1 MNVKASFCE
10 SLPLALTFIYLK
22 GKLFNFS
29 KPSIF
34 NSLSLILTSQKLIL
48 STNYMLFLY
57 GLFTIFMFS
66 LLDRYMNEVSSMDF
80 LYLGLFDAMVA
91 LPLFS
96 FKYPDTSY
104 GFLFLGLSIIPL
116 LKLYQAYCNS
126 KYFHFIK
133 LVNRFAVVVTIAVFL
148 LDNVS
153 IFPVEHSDT
162 FIYIILFIGL
172 LLTTFLAANIYR
184 EKSITPIF
192 SSANLILILSIIV
205 GTLGESIEI
214 IILGILIFS
223 IVATVALIY
232 NFVKE
237 YRNET
242 LIYMREKLV
251 YKDILTSMK
260 NRQSFEKQ
268 LTEDDKNIND
278 FNSYWAIS
286 IDLSDIKY
294 VNNNFGYSHGDKLIQ
309 NLADSIED
317 TFEDI
322 GNCFRI
328 GGDEFIILIKN
339 EPKEKVERYIEL
351 FQSVVSSYNKLHDIK
366 MITSLGY
373 DSYKFG
379 YDKSIFDL
387 VSRTDYMMCK
397 NKRRFKTSWMPDE
410 NEELQE

>member
-1 MNVKASFCE
+1 MA
-10 SLPLALTFIYLK
+10 
-22 GKLFNFS
+22 GD
-29 KPSIF
+29 
-34 NSLSLILTSQKLIL
+34 LILTSQKLIL

-80 LYLGLFDAMVA
+80 LYLGLFNTMVA

-133 LVNRFAVVVTIAVFL
+133 LVNRFAVVITIAVFL

-192 SSANLILILSIIV
+192 SSANLILILSIIG

-223 IVATVALIY
+223 IVATVALID

-268 LTEDDKNIND
+268 LKEDDKNIND

>member
-1 MNVKASFCE
+1 MD
-10 SLPLALTFIYLK
+10 
-22 GKLFNFS
+22 GD
-29 KPSIF
+29 
-34 NSLSLILTSQKLIL
+34 LILTSQKLIL

-57 GLFTIFMFS
+57 GLFIVFLFS
-66 LLDRYMNEVSSMDF
+66 LLNRYMNEVNSMDF

-91 LPLFS
+91 VPLFS
-96 FKYPDTSY
+96 SKYPDTSY
-104 GFLFLGLSIIPL
+104 GFLFLGLSVIPL
-116 LKLYQAYCNS
+116 IKLYKSYCNF
-126 KYFHFIK
+126 KYHHFIK
-133 LVNRFAVVVTIAVFL
+133 LVTRFTVIATVGIFL
-148 LDNVS
+148 LDHSS
-153 IFPVEHSDT
+153 IFSIEYSDT
-162 FIYIILFIGL
+162 VIYIIIFITL
-172 LLTTFLAANIYR
+172 LLGTVLSVNIYR

-192 SSANLILILSIIV
+192 SAANLILILGIV
-205 GTLGESIEI
+205 FGALNECIEL

-223 IVATVALIY
+223 IVSTVALVD
-232 NFVKE
+232 NFLRE
-237 YRNET
+237 YRNKT
-242 LIYMREKLV
+242 LQYMREKLV

-268 LTEDDKNIND
+268 LKQDDENIND

-294 VNNNFGYSHGDKLIQ
+294 INNNFGYSHGDRLIQ

-328 GGDEFIILIKN
+328 GGDEFIVLIKN

-351 FQSVVSSYNKLHDIK
+351 FQSVITSYNQLHDIK
-366 MITSLGY
+366 MITSIGY
-373 DSYKFG
+373 DSYKYG

-397 NKRRFKTSWMPDE
+397 NKRKFKTSWMPDE
-410 NEELQE
+410 EEE

>member
-1 MNVKASFCE
+1 MV
-10 SLPLALTFIYLK
+10 
-22 GKLFNFS
+22 GD
-29 KPSIF
+29 
-34 NSLSLILTSQKLIL
+34 LILTSQKLIL
-48 STNYMLFLY
+48 NTNYMLFLY

-80 LYLGLFDAMVA
+80 LYLGLFDSMIAI
-91 LPLFS
+91 PLFS
-96 FKYPDTSY
+96 SRYPDTSY

-192 SSANLILILSIIV
+192 SSANLILILSIV
-205 GTLGESIEI
+205 GGALSESIEI

-223 IVATVALIY
+223 IVATVALID

-237 YRNET
+237 YRNKT

-397 NKRRFKTSWMPDE
+397 NKRRFKTSWMPDA

>member
-1 MNVKASFCE
+1 MA
-10 SLPLALTFIYLK
+10 
-22 GKLFNFS
+22 GD
-29 KPSIF
+29 
-34 NSLSLILTSQKLIL
+34 LILTSQKLIL
-48 STNYMLFLY
+48 NTNYMLFLY

-80 LYLGLFDAMVA
+80 LYLGLFDSMIAI
-91 LPLFS
+91 PLFS
-96 FKYPDTSY
+96 SRYPDTSY

-192 SSANLILILSIIV
+192 SSANLILILSIIG

-223 IVATVALIY
+223 IVATVALID

-237 YRNET
+237 YRNKT

-397 NKRRFKTSWMPDE
+397 NKRRFKTSWMPDA

>member
-1 MNVKASFCE
+1 MV
-10 SLPLALTFIYLK
+10 
-22 GKLFNFS
+22 GD
-29 KPSIF
+29 
-34 NSLSLILTSQKLIL
+34 LILTSQKLIL
-48 STNYMLFLY
+48 NTNYMLFLY

-192 SSANLILILSIIV
+192 SSANLILILSIICGV
-205 GTLGESIEI
+205 LDENIEI

-223 IVATVALIY
+223 IVATVAILE
-232 NFVKE
+232 NFVRE

-242 LIYMREKLV
+242 LKYMREKLV

-268 LTEDDKNIND
+268 LKEDDKNIND

-339 EPKEKVERYIEL
+339 EPKEKIERYIEL
-351 FQSVVSSYNKLHDIK
+351 FESVVSSYNKLHDIK

-410 NEELQE
+410 EDE

>member
-1 MNVKASFCE
+1 MD
-10 SLPLALTFIYLK
+10 
-22 GKLFNFS
+22 GD
-29 KPSIF
+29 
-34 NSLSLILTSQKLIL
+34 LILTSQKLIL

-57 GLFTIFMFS
+57 GLFIVFLFS
-66 LLDRYMNEVSSMDF
+66 LLNRYMNEVNSMDF

-91 LPLFS
+91 VPLFS
-96 FKYPDTSY
+96 SKYPDTSY
-104 GFLFLGLSIIPL
+104 GFLFLGLSVIPL
-116 LKLYQAYCNS
+116 IKLYKSYCNF
-126 KYFHFIK
+126 KYHHFIK
-133 LVNRFAVVVTIAVFL
+133 LVTRFTVIATVGIFL
-148 LDNVS
+148 LDHSS
-153 IFPVEHSDT
+153 IFSIEYSDT
-162 FIYIILFIGL
+162 VIYIIIFITL
-172 LLTTFLAANIYR
+172 LLVTVLSVNIYR

-192 SSANLILILSIIV
+192 SAANLILILGIV
-205 GTLGESIEI
+205 FGALNECIEL

-223 IVATVALIY
+223 IVSTVALVD
-232 NFVKE
+232 NFLKE
-237 YRNET
+237 YRNKT
-242 LIYMREKLV
+242 LQYMREKLV

-268 LTEDDKNIND
+268 LKQDDENIND

-294 VNNNFGYSHGDKLIQ
+294 INNNFGYSHGDRLIQ

-328 GGDEFIILIKN
+328 GGDEFIVLIKN

-351 FQSVVSSYNKLHDIK
+351 FQSVITSYNQLHDIK
-366 MITSLGY
+366 MITSIGY
-373 DSYKFG
+373 DSYKYG

-397 NKRRFKTSWMPDE
+397 NKRKFKTSWMPDE
-410 NEELQE
+410 EEE

>member
-1 MNVKASFCE
+1 MA
-10 SLPLALTFIYLK
+10 
-22 GKLFNFS
+22 GD
-29 KPSIF
+29 
-34 NSLSLILTSQKLIL
+34 LILTSQKLIL

-96 FKYPDTSY
+96 FKYPNTSY

-116 LKLYQAYCNS
+116 LKLYQTYCNS

-192 SSANLILILSIIV
+192 SSANLILILSIV
-205 GTLGESIEI
+205 GGALSESIEI

-223 IVATVALIY
+223 IVATVALID

-242 LIYMREKLV
+242 LKYMREKLV

-268 LTEDDKNIND
+268 LKEDDKNIND
-278 FNSYWAIS
+278 FNSYWTIS

>member
-1 MNVKASFCE
+1 MA
-10 SLPLALTFIYLK
+10 
-22 GKLFNFS
+22 GD
-29 KPSIF
+29 
-34 NSLSLILTSQKLIL
+34 LILTSQKLIL

-162 FIYIILFIGL
+162 VIYIILFIGL

-192 SSANLILILSIIV
+192 SSANLILILSIV
-205 GTLGESIEI
+205 GGALSESIEI

-223 IVATVALIY
+223 IVATVALID

-237 YRNET
+237 YRNKT

-268 LTEDDKNIND
+268 LKEDDKNIND

>member
-1 MNVKASFCE
+1 MA
-10 SLPLALTFIYLK
+10 
-22 GKLFNFS
+22 GD
-29 KPSIF
+29 
-34 NSLSLILTSQKLIL
+34 LILTSQKLIL

-184 EKSITPIF
+184 EKVLPLF
-192 SSANLILILSIIV
+192 FLQLI
-205 GTLGESIEI
+205 
-214 IILGILIFS
+214 
-223 IVATVALIY
+223 
-232 NFVKE
+232 
-237 YRNET
+237 
-242 LIYMREKLV
+242 
-251 YKDILTSMK
+251 
-260 NRQSFEKQ
+260 
-268 LTEDDKNIND
+268 
-278 FNSYWAIS
+278 
-286 IDLSDIKY
+286 
-294 VNNNFGYSHGDKLIQ
+294 
-309 NLADSIED
+309 
-317 TFEDI
+317 
-322 GNCFRI
+322 
-328 GGDEFIILIKN
+328 
-339 EPKEKVERYIEL
+339 
-351 FQSVVSSYNKLHDIK
+351 
-366 MITSLGY
+366 
-373 DSYKFG
+373 
-379 YDKSIFDL
+379 
-387 VSRTDYMMCK
+387 
-397 NKRRFKTSWMPDE
+397 
-410 NEELQE
+410 

>member
-1 MNVKASFCE
+1 MDVD
-10 SLPLALTFIYLK
+10 
-22 GKLFNFS
+22 
-29 KPSIF
+29 
-34 NSLSLILTSQKLIL
+34 LILTSQKLIL

-57 GLFTIFMFS
+57 GLFIVFLF
-66 LLDRYMNEVSSMDF
+66 LLLNRYMNEVNSMDF

-91 LPLFS
+91 VPLFS
-96 FKYPDTSY
+96 SKYPDTSY
-104 GFLFLGLSIIPL
+104 GFLFLGLSVIPL
-116 LKLYQAYCNS
+116 IKLYKSYCNF
-126 KYFHFIK
+126 KYHHFIK
-133 LVNRFAVVVTIAVFL
+133 LVTRFTVIATVGIFL
-148 LDNVS
+148 LDHSS
-153 IFPVEHSDT
+153 IFSIEYSDT
-162 FIYIILFIGL
+162 VIYIIIFITL
-172 LLTTFLAANIYR
+172 LLVTVLSVNIYR

-192 SSANLILILSIIV
+192 SAANLILILGIV
-205 GTLGESIEI
+205 FGALNECIEL

-223 IVATVALIY
+223 IVSTVTLVD
-232 NFVKE
+232 NFLRE
-237 YRNET
+237 YRNKT
-242 LIYMREKLV
+242 LQYMREKLV

-268 LTEDDKNIND
+268 LKQDDENIND

-294 VNNNFGYSHGDKLIQ
+294 VNNNFGYSHGDRLIQ

-328 GGDEFIILIKN
+328 GGDEFIVLIKN

-351 FQSVVSSYNKLHDIK
+351 FQSVITSYNQLHDIK
-366 MITSLGY
+366 MITSIGY
-373 DSYKFG
+373 DSYKYG

-397 NKRRFKTSWMPDE
+397 NKRKFKTSWMPDE
-410 NEELQE
+410 DEE

>member
-1 MNVKASFCE
+1 MA
-10 SLPLALTFIYLK
+10 
-22 GKLFNFS
+22 GD
-29 KPSIF
+29 
-34 NSLSLILTSQKLIL
+34 LILTSQKLIL

-57 GLFTIFMFS
+57 GLFIVFLFS
-66 LLDRYMNEVSSMDF
+66 LLNRYMNEVNSMDF

-91 LPLFS
+91 VPLFS
-96 FKYPDTSY
+96 SKYPDTSY
-104 GFLFLGLSIIPL
+104 GFLFLGLSVIPL
-116 LKLYQAYCNS
+116 IKLYKSYCNF
-126 KYFHFIK
+126 KYHHFIK
-133 LVNRFAVVVTIAVFL
+133 LVTRFTVIATVGIFL
-148 LDNVS
+148 LDHSS
-153 IFPVEHSDT
+153 IFSIEYSDT
-162 FIYIILFIGL
+162 VIYIIIFITL
-172 LLTTFLAANIYR
+172 LLVTVLSVNIYR

-192 SSANLILILSIIV
+192 SAANLILILGIV
-205 GTLGESIEI
+205 FGALNECIEL

-223 IVATVALIY
+223 IVSTVALVD
-232 NFVKE
+232 NFLKE
-237 YRNET
+237 YRNKT
-242 LIYMREKLV
+242 LQYMREKLV

-268 LTEDDKNIND
+268 LKQDDENIND

-294 VNNNFGYSHGDKLIQ
+294 VNNNFGYSHGDRLIQ

-328 GGDEFIILIKN
+328 GGDEFIVLIKN

-351 FQSVVSSYNKLHDIK
+351 FQSVITSYNQLHDIK
-366 MITSLGY
+366 MITSIGY
-373 DSYKFG
+373 DSYKYG

-397 NKRRFKTSWMPDE
+397 NKRKFKTSWIPDE
-410 NEELQE
+410 DEE

>member
-1 MNVKASFCE
+1 MD
-10 SLPLALTFIYLK
+10 
-22 GKLFNFS
+22 GD
-29 KPSIF
+29 
-34 NSLSLILTSQKLIL
+34 LILTSQKLIL

-57 GLFTIFMFS
+57 GLFIVFLFS
-66 LLDRYMNEVSSMDF
+66 LLNRYMNEVNSMDF

-91 LPLFS
+91 VPLFS
-96 FKYPDTSY
+96 SKYPDTSY
-104 GFLFLGLSIIPL
+104 GFLFLGLSVIPL
-116 LKLYQAYCNS
+116 IKLYKSYCNF
-126 KYFHFIK
+126 KYHHFIK
-133 LVNRFAVVVTIAVFL
+133 LVTRFTVIATVGIFL
-148 LDNVS
+148 LDHSS
-153 IFPVEHSDT
+153 IFSIEYSDT
-162 FIYIILFIGL
+162 VIYIIIFITL
-172 LLTTFLAANIYR
+172 LLVTVLSVNIYR

-192 SSANLILILSIIV
+192 SAANLILILGIV
-205 GTLGESIEI
+205 FGALNECIEL

-223 IVATVALIY
+223 IVSTVALVD
-232 NFVKE
+232 NFLRE
-237 YRNET
+237 YRNKT
-242 LIYMREKLV
+242 LQYMREKLV

-268 LTEDDKNIND
+268 LKQDDENIND

-294 VNNNFGYSHGDKLIQ
+294 INNNFGYSHGDRLIQ

-328 GGDEFIILIKN
+328 GGDEFIVLIKN

-351 FQSVVSSYNKLHDIK
+351 FQSVITSYNQLHDIK
-366 MITSLGY
+366 MITSIGY
-373 DSYKFG
+373 DSYKYG

-397 NKRRFKTSWMPDE
+397 NKRKFKTSWMPDE
-410 NEELQE
+410 DEE

>member
-1 MNVKASFCE
+1 MA
-10 SLPLALTFIYLK
+10 
-22 GKLFNFS
+22 GD
-29 KPSIF
+29 
-34 NSLSLILTSQKLIL
+34 LILTSQKLIL

-116 LKLYQAYCNS
+116 LKLYQTYCNS

-192 SSANLILILSIIV
+192 SSANLILILSIV
-205 GTLGESIEI
+205 GGALSESIEI

-223 IVATVALIY
+223 IVATVALID

-237 YRNET
+237 YRNKT

>member
-1 MNVKASFCE
+1 MV
-10 SLPLALTFIYLK
+10 
-22 GKLFNFS
+22 GD
-29 KPSIF
+29 
-34 NSLSLILTSQKLIL
+34 LILTSQKLIL
-48 STNYMLFLY
+48 NTNYMLFLY

-192 SSANLILILSIIV
+192 SSANLILILSIIG
-205 GTLGESIEI
+205 GTLDESIEI

-223 IVATVALIY
+223 IVATVALID

-268 LTEDDKNIND
+268 LKEDDKNIND

>member
-1 MNVKASFCE
+1 MA
-10 SLPLALTFIYLK
+10 
-22 GKLFNFS
+22 GD
-29 KPSIF
+29 
-34 NSLSLILTSQKLIL
+34 LILTSQKLIL

-80 LYLGLFDAMVA
+80 LYLGLFDSMIAI
-91 LPLFS
+91 PLFS
-96 FKYPDTSY
+96 SRYPDTSY

-192 SSANLILILSIIV
+192 SSANLILILSIIG

-223 IVATVALIY
+223 ILATVALID

-268 LTEDDKNIND
+268 LKEDDKNIND

-328 GGDEFIILIKN
+328 CGDEFIILIKN

>member
-1 MNVKASFCE
+1 MA
-10 SLPLALTFIYLK
+10 
-22 GKLFNFS
+22 GD
-29 KPSIF
+29 
-34 NSLSLILTSQKLIL
+34 LILTSQKLIL

-96 FKYPDTSY
+96 FKFPDTSY

-192 SSANLILILSIIV
+192 SSANLILILSIIG

-223 IVATVALIY
+223 IVATVALID

-268 LTEDDKNIND
+268 LKEDDKNIND

>member
-1 MNVKASFCE
+1 MV
-10 SLPLALTFIYLK
+10 
-22 GKLFNFS
+22 GD
-29 KPSIF
+29 
-34 NSLSLILTSQKLIL
+34 LILTSQKLIL
-48 STNYMLFLY
+48 NTNYMLFLY

-192 SSANLILILSIIV
+192 SSANLILILSIICGV
-205 GTLGESIEI
+205 LDENIEI

-223 IVATVALIY
+223 IVATVAILE
-232 NFVKE
+232 NFVRE

-242 LIYMREKLV
+242 LKYMREKLV

-268 LTEDDKNIND
+268 LKEDDKNIND

-317 TFEDI
+317 IFEDI

>member
-1 MNVKASFCE
+1 MV
-10 SLPLALTFIYLK
+10 
-22 GKLFNFS
+22 GD
-29 KPSIF
+29 
-34 NSLSLILTSQKLIL
+34 LILTSQKLIL
-48 STNYMLFLY
+48 NTNYMLFLY

-80 LYLGLFDAMVA
+80 LYLGLFDSMIAI
-91 LPLFS
+91 PLFS
-96 FKYPDTSY
+96 SRYPDTSY

-192 SSANLILILSIIV
+192 SSANLILILSIIG

-223 IVATVALIY
+223 IVATVALID

-237 YRNET
+237 YRNKT

>member
-1 MNVKASFCE
+1 MV
-10 SLPLALTFIYLK
+10 
-22 GKLFNFS
+22 GD
-29 KPSIF
+29 
-34 NSLSLILTSQKLIL
+34 LILTSQKLIL
-48 STNYMLFLY
+48 NTNYMLFLY

-80 LYLGLFDAMVA
+80 LYLGLFDSMIAI
-91 LPLFS
+91 PLFS
-96 FKYPDTSY
+96 SRYPDTSY

-192 SSANLILILSIIV
+192 SSANLILILSIIG

-223 IVATVALIY
+223 IVATVALID

-237 YRNET
+237 YRNKT

-351 FQSVVSSYNKLHDIK
+351 FQSLVSSYNKLHDIK

>member
-1 MNVKASFCE
+1 MV
-10 SLPLALTFIYLK
+10 
-22 GKLFNFS
+22 GD
-29 KPSIF
+29 
-34 NSLSLILTSQKLIL
+34 LILTSQKLIL
-48 STNYMLFLY
+48 NTNYMLFLY

-66 LLDRYMNEVSSMDF
+66 LLDRYMNEVSSIDF
-80 LYLGLFDAMVA
+80 LYLGLFDSMVA

-116 LKLYQAYCNS
+116 LKLYQTYCNS

-133 LVNRFAVVVTIAVFL
+133 LVTRFAVVATIAVFL

-153 IFPVEHSDT
+153 IFSVEHSDT
-162 FIYIILFIGL
+162 VIYIILFISL

-192 SSANLILILSIIV
+192 SSANLILILSII
-205 GTLGESIEI
+205 GGALGESIEI

-223 IVATVALIY
+223 IVATVALID

-242 LIYMREKLV
+242 LKYMREKLV

-268 LTEDDKNIND
+268 LKEDDKNIND

-351 FQSVVSSYNKLHDIK
+351 FESVVSSYNKLHDIK

-410 NEELQE
+410 EDE

>member
-1 MNVKASFCE
+1 MA
-10 SLPLALTFIYLK
+10 
-22 GKLFNFS
+22 GD
-29 KPSIF
+29 
-34 NSLSLILTSQKLIL
+34 LILTSQKLIL

-192 SSANLILILSIIV
+192 SSANLILILSIIG

-223 IVATVALIY
+223 IVATVALID

-268 LTEDDKNIND
+268 LKEDDKNIND

-322 GNCFRI
+322 GNYFRI

>member
-1 MNVKASFCE
+1 MA
-10 SLPLALTFIYLK
+10 
-22 GKLFNFS
+22 GD
-29 KPSIF
+29 
-34 NSLSLILTSQKLIL
+34 LILTSQKLIL

-192 SSANLILILSIIV
+192 SSANLILILSIIG

-223 IVATVALIY
+223 IVATVALID

-237 YRNET
+237 YRNKT

-397 NKRRFKTSWMPDE
+397 NKRRFKTSWMPDA

>member
-1 MNVKASFCE
+1 MD
-10 SLPLALTFIYLK
+10 
-22 GKLFNFS
+22 GD
-29 KPSIF
+29 
-34 NSLSLILTSQKLIL
+34 LILTSQKLIL

-57 GLFTIFMFS
+57 GLFIVFLFS
-66 LLDRYMNEVSSMDF
+66 LLNRYMNEVNSMDF

-91 LPLFS
+91 VPLFS
-96 FKYPDTSY
+96 SKYPDTSY
-104 GFLFLGLSIIPL
+104 GFLFLGLSVIPL
-116 LKLYQAYCNS
+116 IKLYKSYCNF
-126 KYFHFIK
+126 KYHHFIK
-133 LVNRFAVVVTIAVFL
+133 LVTRFTLIATVGIFL
-148 LDNVS
+148 LDHSS
-153 IFPVEHSDT
+153 IFSIEYSDT
-162 FIYIILFIGL
+162 VIYIIIFITL
-172 LLTTFLAANIYR
+172 LLVTVLSVNIYR

-192 SSANLILILSIIV
+192 SAANLILILGIV
-205 GTLGESIEI
+205 FGALNECIEL

-223 IVATVALIY
+223 IVSTVALVD
-232 NFVKE
+232 NFLRE
-237 YRNET
+237 YRNKT
-242 LIYMREKLV
+242 LQYMREKLV

-268 LTEDDKNIND
+268 LKQDDENIND

-294 VNNNFGYSHGDKLIQ
+294 VNNNFGYSHGDRLIQ

-328 GGDEFIILIKN
+328 GGDEFIVLIKN

-351 FQSVVSSYNKLHDIK
+351 FQSVITSYNQLHDIK
-366 MITSLGY
+366 MITSIGY
-373 DSYKFG
+373 DSYKYG

-397 NKRRFKTSWMPDE
+397 NKRKFKTSWMPDE
-410 NEELQE
+410 DEE

>member
-1 MNVKASFCE
+1 MD
-10 SLPLALTFIYLK
+10 
-22 GKLFNFS
+22 GD
-29 KPSIF
+29 
-34 NSLSLILTSQKLIL
+34 LILTGQKLIL

>member
-1 MNVKASFCE
+1 
-10 SLPLALTFIYLK
+10 
-22 GKLFNFS
+22 
-29 KPSIF
+29 
-34 NSLSLILTSQKLIL
+34 
-48 STNYMLFLY
+48 
-57 GLFTIFMFS
+57 MFS

>member
-1 MNVKASFCE
+1 MA
-10 SLPLALTFIYLK
+10 
-22 GKLFNFS
+22 GD
-29 KPSIF
+29 
-34 NSLSLILTSQKLIL
+34 LILTSQKLIL

-223 IVATVALIY
+223 IVATVALID

-268 LTEDDKNIND
+268 LKEDDKNIND

>member
-1 MNVKASFCE
+1 MV
-10 SLPLALTFIYLK
+10 
-22 GKLFNFS
+22 GD
-29 KPSIF
+29 
-34 NSLSLILTSQKLIL
+34 LILTSQKLIL
-48 STNYMLFLY
+48 NTNYMLFLY
-57 GLFTIFMFS
+57 GLFTVFMFS

-80 LYLGLFDAMVA
+80 LYLGLFDSMIAI
-91 LPLFS
+91 PLFS
-96 FKYPDTSY
+96 SRYPDTSY

-192 SSANLILILSIIV
+192 SSANLILILSIIG

-223 IVATVALIY
+223 IVATVALID

-242 LIYMREKLV
+242 LKYMREKLV

-268 LTEDDKNIND
+268 LKEDDKNIND

-397 NKRRFKTSWMPDE
+397 NKRRFKTSWMPYA

>member
-1 MNVKASFCE
+1 MV
-10 SLPLALTFIYLK
+10 
-22 GKLFNFS
+22 GD
-29 KPSIF
+29 
-34 NSLSLILTSQKLIL
+34 LILTSQKLIL
-48 STNYMLFLY
+48 NTNYMLFLY

-80 LYLGLFDAMVA
+80 LYLGLFDSMIAI
-91 LPLFS
+91 PLFS
-96 FKYPDTSY
+96 SRYPDTSY

-223 IVATVALIY
+223 IVATVALID

-242 LIYMREKLV
+242 LKYMREKLV

>member
-1 MNVKASFCE
+1 MD
-10 SLPLALTFIYLK
+10 
-22 GKLFNFS
+22 GD
-29 KPSIF
+29 
-34 NSLSLILTSQKLIL
+34 LILTSQKLIL

-57 GLFTIFMFS
+57 GLFIVFLFS
-66 LLDRYMNEVSSMDF
+66 LLNRYMNEVNSMDF

-91 LPLFS
+91 VPLFS
-96 FKYPDTSY
+96 SKYPDTSY
-104 GFLFLGLSIIPL
+104 GFLFLGLSVIPL
-116 LKLYQAYCNS
+116 IKLYKSYCNF
-126 KYFHFIK
+126 KYHHFIK
-133 LVNRFAVVVTIAVFL
+133 LVTRFTLIATVGIFL
-148 LDNVS
+148 LDHSS
-153 IFPVEHSDT
+153 IFSIEYSDT
-162 FIYIILFIGL
+162 VIYIIIFITL
-172 LLTTFLAANIYR
+172 LLVTVLSVNIYR

-192 SSANLILILSIIV
+192 SAANLILILGIV
-205 GTLGESIEI
+205 FGALNECIEL

-223 IVATVALIY
+223 IVSTVALVD
-232 NFVKE
+232 NFLRE
-237 YRNET
+237 YRNKT
-242 LIYMREKLV
+242 LQYMREKLV

-268 LTEDDKNIND
+268 LKQDDENIND

-294 VNNNFGYSHGDKLIQ
+294 VNNNFGYSHGDRLIQ

-328 GGDEFIILIKN
+328 GGDEFIVLIKN

-351 FQSVVSSYNKLHDIK
+351 FQSVITSYNQLHDIK
-366 MITSLGY
+366 MITSIGY
-373 DSYKFG
+373 DSYKYG

-397 NKRRFKTSWMPDE
+397 NKRKFKSSWMPDE
-410 NEELQE
+410 DEE